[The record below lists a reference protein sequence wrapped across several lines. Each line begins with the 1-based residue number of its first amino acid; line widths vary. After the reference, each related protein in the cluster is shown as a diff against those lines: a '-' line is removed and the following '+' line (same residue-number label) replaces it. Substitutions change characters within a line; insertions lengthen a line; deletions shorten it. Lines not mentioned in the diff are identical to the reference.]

1 MQWAHLGNRVPVRLT
16 SKENDSMFGVGEAGI
31 VISTYSMIAFG
42 GKRNDIKEELFD
54 KIKKIDW
61 GLVIMDEV

>member
-1 MQWAHLGNRVPVRLT
+1 MQWANLGNRVPVRLT
-16 SKENDSMFGVGEAGI
+16 SKENDTMFGEGEAGI
-31 VISTYSMIAFG
+31 VISTYAMIAYAL
-42 GKRNDIKEELFD
+42 KRSDIKEELFD

>member
-1 MQWAHLGNRVPVRLT
+1 
-16 SKENDSMFGVGEAGI
+16 MFGEGEAGI
-31 VISTYSMIAFG
+31 VISTYSMIAFS
-42 GKRNDIKEELFD
+42 GKRNDIKEELFK

>member
-1 MQWAHLGNRVPVRLT
+1 
-16 SKENDSMFGVGEAGI
+16 MFGEGEAGI
-31 VISTYSMIAFG
+31 VISTYAMIAYAL
-42 GKRNDIKEELFD
+42 KRSDIKEELFD